1 MIVMRIALKQAF
13 GEPVPRKVIFAGMFL
28 LAGLSTISCG
38 DNRSTPAPTNS
49 LSGNWLITLDRHA
62 NPAPLSFSGFLV
74 QTGNSISGSVI
85 LGDGCQGVGPVSGS
99 VDGQNFELKISEFGQ
114 DVSLTGVLPTGNAPL
129 SGQFSTLAG
138 GCTQFASTGTFSA
151 VQVAPLSGTFHGT
164 LFSINPTSITPKLE
178 VTGIILQ
185 GPNTGDSNAT
195 LTGTLSAGSYVAP
208 CAYLTNATIV
218 GTISGTNV
226 VWNLA
231 GANGAPMGRIP
242 LPGGLP
248 GGPPDATISPGGTT
262 LTGSYD
268 FQPMS
273 NTCLGDQGSVQ
284 LSFP

>member
-1 MIVMRIALKQAF
+1 MRNGYGSEQVVRGKVAF
-13 GEPVPRKVIFAGMFL
+13 ATIL
-28 LAGLSTISCG
+28 ILAVLSSASCG
-38 DNRSTPAPTNS
+38 DSTNVPPQTTS

-62 NPAPLSFSGFLV
+62 NPAALTYSGFLV
-74 QTGNSISGSVI
+74 QSGNSVNGSVV
-85 LGDGCQGVGPVSGS
+85 LGDGCQGVGPVTGN
-99 VDGQNFELKISEFGQ
+99 VDGQNFQLKISEFGQ
-114 DVSLTGVLPTGNAPL
+114 DISLTGVLPIGNAPL

-164 LFSINPTSITPKLE
+164 LLSANPTSITPSLE
-178 VTGIILQ
+178 VTGIIFQ

-195 LTGTLSAGSYVAP
+195 LTGTVSAGSYVAP

-218 GTISGTNV
+218 GTVSGTNV
-226 VWNLA
+226 VWSLA
-231 GANGAPMGRIP
+231 GPNGAPMGHIP

-248 GGPPDATISPGGTT
+248 GGPPNATISPDGTS

-273 NTCLGDQGSVQ
+273 STCLGDQGSVQ